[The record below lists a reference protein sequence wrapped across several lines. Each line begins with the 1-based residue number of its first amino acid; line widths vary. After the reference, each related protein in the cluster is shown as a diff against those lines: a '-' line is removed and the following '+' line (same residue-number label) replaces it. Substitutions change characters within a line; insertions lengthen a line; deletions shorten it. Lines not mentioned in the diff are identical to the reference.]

1 MSAPQVKCTYTSPEQ
16 SSQENPANVEI
27 EISMTLREEPR
38 DSSLIRVVVAPASL
52 CKGWHK
58 LTWKLIGLPM
68 VIEDF
73 HLLSHVPDRVAV
85 FDPVLSALG
94 TWTAIVENKG
104 VEATNG
110 LRFDFGFHPE
120 SNISER
126 FRLKDFIHDPTIAVT
141 PDPLDPPTT

>member
-27 EISMTLREEPR
+27 EISMTLR
-38 DSSLIRVVVAPASL
+38 DDSLIRVVVAPASL

-73 HLLSHVPDRVAV
+73 QLLSHVPDRVVV

-104 VEATNG
+104 VESTNG
-110 LRFDFGFHPE
+110 LRFDFGFHLE
-120 SNISER
+120 SNLSER
-126 FRLKDFIHDPTIAVT
+126 FRLKNFIHDPTIAVT